1 MRRRGGALKI
11 VKELDAFTKVPE
23 DYQRTTA
30 SGGTFS
36 IISISA
42 ILILVFSE
50 FLYYRSTVMKYEY
63 SVDVDMLSSLEL
75 EVDMTI
81 AMSCQYL
88 GADIVDLAGESVPS
102 NFLTMADTTFEL
114 SNEQKQWFE
123 TRNAVLS
130 SIKDYRSL
138 NDLVMLESITSTPFP
153 QTDMSDGSTDSCR
166 LVGKTSLKKV
176 AGNFHITAG
185 KSITHARGHSHL
197 NAFIPLDA
205 YNFSHRIDKFAFGA
219 SVPGSINPLDG
230 TLYVTDERARI
241 FQYFMQVVP
250 TEYETLSRHQ
260 KTHQYSVT
268 DRIRTLDHSK
278 GSHGVPGIFFK
289 YDLSAV
295 SVKIVEERRP
305 FWQFL
310 VRLCGIVGGVFATSG
325 MIHLLVGAV
334 FDLFGK
340 KNQTT
345 QDTSN
350 SQ

>member
-1 MRRRGGALKI
+1 MRRRGGTLKI
-11 VKELDAFTKVPE
+11 VKELDVFTKVPE

-36 IISISA
+36 IISMSA

-50 FLYYRSTVMKYEY
+50 FMYYRSTVMKYEY
-63 SVDVDMLSSLEL
+63 SVDVDMLSALEL
-75 EVDMTI
+75 EVDITI

-102 NFLTMADTTFEL
+102 NFLTMSGTTFEL

-123 TRNAVLS
+123 TRNTALS

-138 NDLVMLESITSTPFP
+138 NDLVMVESVTSTPFP
-153 QTDMSDGSTDSCR
+153 QTDTSDASTDSCR
-166 LVGKTSLKKV
+166 LFGKTSLKKV

-205 YNFSHRIDKFAFGA
+205 YNFSHRIDKLAFGA

-241 FQYFMQVVP
+241 YQYYMQVVP

-268 DRIRTLDHSK
+268 DRIRTLDHNK

-334 FDLFGK
+334 FDFFGK
-340 KNQTT
+340 KNLAT